1 MKKSYKYETIDGDP
15 LGTRIYVLENGLK
28 VFLSVYHDEPRIQ
41 IYIAV
46 HTGSKMDPPETTGLA
61 HYFEHMMFKGT
72 EKFGTTDW
80 IRESRLIEQI
90 EGLFEVYRK
99 EKRDDIRARLY
110 REIDNLSLEASLL
123 AIPNEYDKLMD
134 AIGSQGSNAGTSNDY
149 TIFMENIPS
158 NQLEN
163 WAKIQAERFSRP
175 VLRLFHTELETVYEE
190 KNMSLTSDS
199 RKVNEVMMKV
209 LFPNHPYG
217 TQTTLGEAEHLK
229 NPSMKNIREFFAKYY
244 VPNNMAICMSGEL
257 DPDKTIEIIDLYF
270 DRMKPQPVPPLRHEP
285 WKHPDGTVFKEVF
298 GLEAENIRIG
308 YGFNIKAS
316 DDDSVLL
323 TMAASVLFNGK
334 TGLIDL
340 NLNQPQKVLNA
351 SAYHGQLA
359 DYSMMILNGNPKTGQ
374 SLEEVRDLLM
384 HQVRLLK
391 NGEFPGWLPEAI
403 ANNAQYETGKQYES
417 NQGRAMAIS
426 HAYLY
431 DIPYRDFT
439 SYIKKMQRYSK
450 KDIVAFAKG
459 HLEDNL
465 VVIYKRQGVPE
476 EVIKVSKP
484 PITPVHINRHQ
495 ESDFLKKVKARV
507 VPAVHPEFL
516 DYSRDI
522 DTFHLPDST
531 RILYR
536 KNEENETF
544 HLVFYYRMG
553 RHHDKVMTFA
563 IELLPFLGT
572 SKHSVEQINLG
583 FFRLACSFQVNVTD
597 EETTLSIDGLSKN
610 MERALRLVEEL
621 LNDPVPDEETL
632 VNRVENTLK
641 ARSDRKSDQNEMFSA
656 LVSFG
661 IYGSSSPYKNI
672 LTENELRSVTPQQ
685 VADKIKDLKNIRH
698 DILYYGNLPL
708 VELSGI
714 IVKYREGSTSLK
726 PVPTPMVFKEKE
738 TKENRIL
745 FAPYDANQAKLQTLI
760 VGGRYDR
767 RLAPVIALFNFYF
780 GDIVFQ
786 ELREK
791 RALAYTAFSRFQEPA
806 DLEKSYLGKG
816 YIATQNDK
824 IIEAFLAFDDLYNVL
839 PVSEVTFHGSRYAL
853 LNKISTERIRRMNC
867 IWNFLNAEKLCL
879 KKDIRQDIFEKVS
892 GMTMNDMI
900 AFQQENLKDKA
911 KTYLVLGKESDV
923 AFDALEKIGPVTKLT
938 LKDLFGY

>member
-1 MKKSYKYETIDGDP
+1 MK
-15 LGTRIYVLENGLK
+15 L
-28 VFLSVYHDEPRIQ
+28 
-41 IYIAV
+41 
-46 HTGSKMDPPETTGLA
+46 
-61 HYFEHMMFKGT
+61 
-72 EKFGTTDW
+72 
-80 IRESRLIEQI
+80 
-90 EGLFEVYRK
+90 
-99 EKRDDIRARLY
+99 
-110 REIDNLSLEASLL
+110 
-123 AIPNEYDKLMD
+123 
-134 AIGSQGSNAGTSNDY
+134 
-149 TIFMENIPS
+149 
-158 NQLEN
+158 
-163 WAKIQAERFSRP
+163 
-175 VLRLFHTELETVYEE
+175 
-190 KNMSLTSDS
+190 
-199 RKVNEVMMKV
+199 
-209 LFPNHPYG
+209 
-217 TQTTLGEAEHLK
+217 
-229 NPSMKNIREFFAKYY
+229 
-244 VPNNMAICMSGEL
+244 
-257 DPDKTIEIIDLYF
+257 
-270 DRMKPQPVPPLRHEP
+270 
-285 WKHPDGTVFKEVF
+285 
-298 GLEAENIRIG
+298 
-308 YGFNIKAS
+308 
-316 DDDSVLL
+316 
-323 TMAASVLFNGK
+323 
-334 TGLIDL
+334 
-340 NLNQPQKVLNA
+340 
-351 SAYHGQLA
+351 
-359 DYSMMILNGNPKTGQ
+359 
-374 SLEEVRDLLM
+374 
-384 HQVRLLK
+384 
-391 NGEFPGWLPEAI
+391 
-403 ANNAQYETGKQYES
+403 GKQYES

-450 KDIVAFAKG
+450 EDIVAFAKG

-495 ESDFLKKVKARV
+495 ESDFLKKVKATV

-879 KKDIRQDIFEKVS
+879 NKDIRQDIFEKVS